1 MIYLVQPPLIQLNSP
16 YPAVYYL
23 RSFLE
28 KQEFPCIA
36 SDHSIALFERI
47 FRAGGLRKIF
57 CSARERFK
65 KGAIPGLDNNTARYN
80 TERFLSE
87 EGRWLSCIPRLTA
100 FLRGKDREW
109 GHLLTL
115 ANGVLPS
122 GPRFDAC
129 VAAFGGQPSPDD
141 GPLLAGK
148 LLEDLADF
156 ITVTV
161 DSGFALIRY
170 TENTASQNTPSGGMM
185 LPDEQKA
192 AGYILQNFY
201 APFLETQWDALER
214 LASGK
219 GLPLI
224 LGISIPFPGCFAG
237 AIACARSAK
246 RRFKDRVTVIAGGG
260 FVNTELR
267 RLGVCRT
274 GAELF
279 DCFDYLSFDRGYG
292 SLLAVLDRLCAGRSP
307 SGKEPPA
314 PLYKTMY
321 FDGNSNR
328 VVEDPGIAGGIPAE
342 KTGADNSRYI
352 EAERNAVQ
360 TVFPDYSGVDFSRY
374 LCLVDDVNPMH
385 RLWSDGRWLKAYLAY
400 GCYWHACA
408 FCDVTLDYI
417 RNFEPV
423 NVESLFIHL
432 CDQAEKTGVRGV
444 HLVDEAAPPA
454 ALLRLAELNR
464 ETGLPLVFW
473 GNIRFERDFKADAA
487 AILAAGGLIGASA
500 GIEVATE
507 AGFKRTGKGIG
518 LTEVVR
524 ACAAFKEQG
533 ILTHAYLIY
542 GYWDEDEGEI
552 IDSAEVLRQLF
563 AAGLLDSAF
572 WHKFVLTC
580 HSRIYAEWQQ
590 GRHPGLRVID
600 NDDPRGNTASKG
612 APHGGLPFT
621 RNDLSFEG
629 EGQFDKF
636 TEPLDRLL
644 AAWMKGDY
652 NSSGFPFKTPP
663 PTVSPGL
670 VTDLLDQYA
679 RDKDRDAIP
688 ANAAEQMLFLGSR
701 PMAGGGKRKARIR
714 WRWRLEEHSITVKA
728 EEEAGTGSAAERA
741 ERIAAL
747 LEGAGKERGKTGLYQ
762 ELCGC
767 LGEKAAKAAW
777 RKLREGGLVKS
788 TIF

>member
-1 MIYLVQPPLIQLNSP
+1 MMPPGEQ
-16 YPAVYYL
+16 
-23 RSFLE
+23 
-28 KQEFPCIA
+28 
-36 SDHSIALFERI
+36 
-47 FRAGGLRKIF
+47 RA
-57 CSARERFK
+57 E
-65 KGAIPGLDNNTARYN
+65 
-80 TERFLSE
+80 
-87 EGRWLSCIPRLTA
+87 
-100 FLRGKDREW
+100 
-109 GHLLTL
+109 
-115 ANGVLPS
+115 
-122 GPRFDAC
+122 
-129 VAAFGGQPSPDD
+129 
-141 GPLLAGK
+141 
-148 LLEDLADF
+148 
-156 ITVTV
+156 
-161 DSGFALIRY
+161 
-170 TENTASQNTPSGGMM
+170 
-185 LPDEQKA
+185 
-192 AGYILQNFY
+192 GYILQNFY
-201 APFLETQWDALER
+201 APFLETEWDALEHP
-214 LASGK
+214 ASGK
-219 GLPLI
+219 GSPL
-224 LGISIPFPGCFAG
+224 LVGISIPFPGCFAG
-237 AIACARSAK
+237 ALACARSAK
-246 RRFKDRVTVIAGGG
+246 RRFKDRVTIIAGGG

-267 RLGVCRT
+267 RLGACRG

-292 SLLAVLDRLCAGRSP
+292 SLAAVLDHLCTGRSL
-307 SGKEPPA
+307 SGGELPA
-314 PLYKTMY
+314 PLYKTVY
-321 FDGNSNR
+321 FDKNSNR
-328 VVEDPGIAGGIPAE
+328 VVRGPGIEDGIPAE
-342 KTGADNSRYI
+342 KTGADSSRYL

-423 NVESLFIHL
+423 NVESLFMHL

-464 ETGLPLVFW
+464 QAGLPLVFW

-487 AILAAGGLIGASA
+487 AILAAGGLIGVSA

-507 AGFKRTGKGIG
+507 AGLKRTGKGIE
-518 LTEVVR
+518 LKEVVR

-542 GYWDEDEGEI
+542 GYWDEDDGEI
-552 IDSAEVLRQLF
+552 INSAETLRQLF

-580 HSRIYAEWQQ
+580 HSRIYAEWRQ
-590 GRHPGLRVID
+590 GRHPGLRVVD
-600 NDDPRGNTASKG
+600 NEDPRSNTAPKG
-612 APHGGLPFT
+612 DGLPFT
-621 RNDLSFEG
+621 MNDLSFEG
-629 EGQFDKF
+629 EERFDKF

-652 NSSGFPFKTPP
+652 NSSGFPFKTPEP
-663 PTVSPGL
+663 SVTPAL

-679 RDKDRDAIP
+679 RDKDRDTIP
-688 ANAAEQMLFLGSR
+688 ANAEEQMLFLGSR

-714 WRWRLEEHSITVKA
+714 WRWRLEEHSITVRTEDA
-728 EEEAGTGSAAERA
+728 AGTDSAAGRA
-741 ERIAAL
+741 ERITVL
-747 LEGAGKERGKTGLYQ
+747 LEGAGKKPGKPGLYQ
-762 ELCGC
+762 ELCEC